1 MCFDYTRIF
10 DKDNLVITVFWIA
23 NLSPFKCCFSYSNW
37 INSNTYFAISDF
49 GGPCLQI
56 GQSEIF
62 IFAAFQVILE
72 FDWIINYQMN
82 GEQFTKKVLIKK
94 YSIEYSQMRGS
105 RHIYVDLFS
114 MKVIELSKN
123 SQIQI
128 KSINALWEFFHM
140 DFFQWNFQIFLFDYC
155 KQMTMTTDYYIVR
168 N

>member
-1 MCFDYTRIF
+1 
-10 DKDNLVITVFWIA
+10 
-23 NLSPFKCCFSYSNW
+23 
-37 INSNTYFAISDF
+37 
-49 GGPCLQI
+49 
-56 GQSEIF
+56 
-62 IFAAFQVILE
+62 
-72 FDWIINYQMN
+72 
-82 GEQFTKKVLIKK
+82 
-94 YSIEYSQMRGS
+94 MRGS

-114 MKVIELSKN
+114 TKVIELSKN